1 MLPSRESVSSTR
13 VSAEDMLEDEP
24 SSPIFYL
31 ETPEPDDEPPSSPLI
46 VVGGSSSYR
55 RRFYQTSDLE
65 DFFHGAFLA
74 CIREMDDP
82 LPSLEEIKNKYTE
95 SLVVTID
102 HEERYREPWS
112 SIEEC
117 WDKRLT
123 EGPPVSGYVS
133 IVVQEWIVVTD
144 VCCRRKMEF

>member
-1 MLPSRESVSSTR
+1 MHTDLCFTVTMLPSLKSVSSAR
-13 VSAEDMLEDEP
+13 VSAEDMLDDEP

-31 ETPEPDDEPPSSPLI
+31 ETSDDEPPSSPLI
-46 VVGGSSSYR
+46 VVGGTSSYY
-55 RRFYQTSDLE
+55 RRFYERSDLE

-82 LPSLEEIKNKYTE
+82 LPSLEEVKNKYTE
-95 SLVVTID
+95 SFVVTID
-102 HEERYREPWS
+102 DKERYREPWS

-133 IVVQEWIVVTD
+133 IVVQEW
-144 VCCRRKMEF
+144 